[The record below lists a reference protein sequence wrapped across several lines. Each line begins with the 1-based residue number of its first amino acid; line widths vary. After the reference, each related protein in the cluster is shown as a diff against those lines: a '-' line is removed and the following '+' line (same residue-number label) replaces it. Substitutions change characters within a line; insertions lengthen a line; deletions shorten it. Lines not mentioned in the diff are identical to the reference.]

1 MPKHKRKTSPWRTIP
16 LAMVAVGLL
25 QLLARTWRVRVVDG
39 EKQRALRS
47 TGQPFVLTLW
57 HSQIFPLFWI
67 YRGTGIRVLVSEH
80 GDGQIIARAAR
91 WMGMG
96 TIYGS
101 STRNGGRAL
110 LACVRE
116 LAAGNAVA
124 ITPDGPQGPKGSFSG
139 GALVAA
145 ARSQAPLLF
154 VAAAADRAWRL
165 PTWDGL
171 LIPKP
176 FARVVVAYG
185 GPEVVRTD
193 TRDAGPYAAALDQLS
208 AATQHTAT
216 TSA

>member
-1 MPKHKRKTSPWRTIP
+1 
-16 LAMVAVGLL
+16 
-25 QLLARTWRVRVVDG
+25 
-39 EKQRALRS
+39 
-47 TGQPFVLTLW
+47 
-57 HSQIFPLFWI
+57 
-67 YRGTGIRVLVSEH
+67 
-80 GDGQIIARAAR
+80 
-91 WMGMG
+91 
-96 TIYGS
+96 YGS

-116 LAAGNAVA
+116 LTAGHAVA
-124 ITPDGPQGPKGSFSG
+124 ITPDGPQGPQGSFSG

-145 ARSQAPLLF
+145 ARSQAPLLY

-185 GPEVVRTD
+185 GPEVVRAD

-208 AATQHTAT
+208 ASTQRTAT